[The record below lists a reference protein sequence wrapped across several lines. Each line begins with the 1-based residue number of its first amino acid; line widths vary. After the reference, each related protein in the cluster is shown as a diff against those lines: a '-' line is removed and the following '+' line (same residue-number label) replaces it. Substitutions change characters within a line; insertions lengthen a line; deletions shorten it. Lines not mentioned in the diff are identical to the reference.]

1 MRILHR
7 YILRE
12 MIGPFVLSFAVILF
26 LLIVDLIL
34 QMMDLLLKKGVG
46 AGTVFE
52 LFFLSLAW
60 MIALAVP
67 MSVLVTTLMTFSRLS
82 ADNELVAMKA
92 SGISLYWLISP
103 VLLVSVVL
111 AVLLALFNDRILP
124 EFNHRAGSLIS
135 AIRRKKPTLALK
147 DREGTFINDF
157 EGYNLMV
164 EKVDD
169 RRSALHGITIY
180 QRQEGE
186 FPIPIRAE
194 RGEFRFSEDG
204 NHLMFVLYNGEI
216 HRIDRENPGKYI
228 RTSFKKH
235 VLNISNVGQKLM
247 RTLSRQRSDREMTIR
262 MMREKID
269 STAASIDRHQASM
282 AKAVEEYMEQYLP
295 ERVGADYRPP
305 LVVSSGT
312 FAKPP
317 SEGMYTW
324 PLDKAT
330 DGVIARIQGE
340 ANMIGYRQ
348 RTIYRY
354 EVEIHKKFS
363 IPAACIVFVLIGVPL
378 GVMGRSGPAV
388 GVGVSLGFFVL
399 YWAFLIGGEGLADR
413 GFVSPATAMWAPNVL
428 IGGAGVYLLLRMGME
443 RNPFRRAGGRRQE
456 TGDRRQEERPSC

>member
-12 MIGPFVLSFAVILF
+12 MMGPFFLSFAVIIF
-26 LLIVDLIL
+26 LLIIDLIL

-46 AGTVFE
+46 VGTIFE

-67 MSVLVTTLMTFSRLS
+67 MAVLVTTLMTFCRLS

-92 SGISLYWLISP
+92 SGVSLYRLISP
-103 VLLVSVVL
+103 ALVISAVL
-111 AVLLALFNDRILP
+111 AILLAAFNDRVLP
-124 EFNHRAGSLIS
+124 EFNHRAGNLIS
-135 AIRRKKPTLALK
+135 AIRRKKPALALK
-147 DREGTFINDF
+147 DREGIFINDF
-157 EGYNLMV
+157 EGYSLLV

-169 RRSALHGITIY
+169 RRSELHGITIY

-186 FPIPIRAE
+186 FPVPIRAE
-194 RGEFRFSEDG
+194 RGMFRFSDDG
-204 NHLMFVLYNGEI
+204 DHLIFILYNGEI

-235 VLNISNVGQKLM
+235 VLNIPNVGQKLT
-247 RTLSRQRSDREMTIR
+247 RTLSDRRSDREMTIR
-262 MMREKID
+262 EMRKKVEGYRLEIE
-269 STAASIDRHQASM
+269 RHQANI

-295 ERVGADYRPP
+295 EQVGEAYQPP

-312 FAKPP
+312 FEKPS
-317 SEGMYTW
+317 SESIYTW
-324 PLDKAT
+324 PLDRAT
-330 DGVIARIQGE
+330 EGVLARIQGE
-340 ANMIGYRQ
+340 ANLIRYQRQ
-348 RTIYRY
+348 AIFRY

-378 GVMGRSGPAV
+378 GAMGRSGPAV
-388 GVGVSLGFFVL
+388 GIGISLGFFVL

-413 GFVSPATAMWAPNVL
+413 GFVTPATAMWAPNVL

-443 RNPFRRAGGRRQE
+443 RNPFKR
-456 TGDRRQEERPSC
+456 T